1 MPHKPIPHTFT
12 HPELSYDAK
21 PNIQPCIKL
30 SFFFNKLPEVSHEH
44 FYRHW
49 QTVHADLT
57 VATKDFAI
65 CNLKRYVQL
74 APATPKQIAQTPSL
88 ATQAKTALTGL
99 NVLEFDGCSEIWVRE
114 WGDWMKF
121 FQSPE
126 WITDLNPDSV
136 HFMALPISVMV
147 GQENLIFGK
156 AIEGMGGTDG
166 ILEWREKA
174 DGRVQE
180 GEGAMGAAEE
190 GVGAREVRVARE

>member
-12 HPELSYDAK
+12 NPELSYDAQ

-65 CNLKRYVQL
+65 CNLKRYVQ
-74 APATPKQIAQTPSL
+74 IAQTPTL
-88 ATQAKTALTGL
+88 ATQAKTSLTGL

-126 WITDLNPDSV
+126 WITDLNPDSK

-147 GQENLIFGK
+147 GQENLIFGR
-156 AIEGMGGTDG
+156 AIEGIGAADG

-174 DGRVQE
+174 HGETLDGGV
-180 GEGAMGAAEE
+180 ATGAAGTEE
-190 GVGAREVRVARE
+190 GVGAKEREFFPDEA